1 MRDKFK
7 NIITVNIFSIIIFI
21 ICLVVIF
28 NSNNIVLSIISSTMW
43 LLYTIIVNIYALSD
57 NKKVSIRDTFHK
69 SDKHGIFTK
78 EIQILQIQYDSI
90 KSRESFMKTS
100 TESMQELYYKI
111 LEQAESNLESASAY
125 MSSYDYYTKPDPIYL
140 KNLALEGNK
149 LVQKF
154 NTLVEKLVDID
165 TNPTTLDVKYVEDI
179 TTSLDQMKEYNKVM
193 VS

>member
-1 MRDKFK
+1 MRNKLK
-7 NIITVNIFSIIIFI
+7 NLVIVNIFSIIIFI
-21 ICLVVIF
+21 ICLIMIF
-28 NSNNIVLSIISSTMW
+28 CLDNMAIWIVTSILW
-43 LLYTIIVNIYALSD
+43 LLYTIFA
-57 NKKVSIRDTFHK
+57 NKYVLTDDKQESLRDTFAK
-69 SDKHGIFTK
+69 SNKGLFDREVT
-78 EIQILQIQYDSI
+78 ILKNQYDSI
-90 KSRESFMKTS
+90 KSREEFMNSS

-125 MSSYDYYTKPDPIYL
+125 MASYDYYTKPEPTYL
-140 KNLALEGNK
+140 KKLITEGND

-193 VS
+193 MS

>member
-21 ICLVVIF
+21 ICLIVIF
-28 NSNNIVLSIISSTMW
+28 NSDNIALSIISSTMW

-69 SDKHGIFTK
+69 SDKQGIFIK
-78 EIQILQIQYDSI
+78 EIQILQNQYDSI
-90 KSRESFMKTS
+90 KSRESFMKIS

-125 MSSYDYYTKPDPIYL
+125 MNSYDYYTKPDPIYL

-154 NTLVEKLVDID
+154 NTLIEKLVDID
-165 TNPTTLDVKYVEDI
+165 TNPTELDTRYIDDL
-179 TTSLDQMKEYNKVM
+179 TDSLAQMKEYNKVM
-193 VS
+193 MS